1 MRLTMSNVAPG
12 LALAAVLAIAA
23 CKDTTTNGCGS
34 GTAQSVAGTYKLIS
48 YTAGGSTVDT
58 TMGASG
64 QLRFYA
70 TAYAFNATLPVV
82 GALADTGSYVIS
94 GTKCM
99 SETSVTGQGSTTG
112 TFTLS
117 GTTPGSVFTFAG
129 TNSLAGAIGVAGLR
143 Q

>member
-1 MRLTMSNVAPG
+1 MRLPMSCVAPG

-23 CKDTTTNGCGS
+23 CKDTTTNSCGS
-34 GTAQSVAGTYKLIS
+34 GTAPSVAGTYKLIS
-48 YTAGGSTVDT
+48 YTAGGATVDT

-99 SETSVTGQGSTTG
+99 SETSVTGQGSSTG

-129 TNSLAGAIGVAGLR
+129 TNTLAGSIGIAGLR

>member
-1 MRLTMSNVAPG
+1 MRLTTSFVAPG

-23 CKDTTTNGCGS
+23 CKDTTTNSCGS
-34 GTAQSVAGTYKLIS
+34 GTAPSVAGTYKLIS
-48 YTAGGSTVDT
+48 YTAGGNTVDT
-58 TMGASG
+58 LMGASG

-70 TAYAFNATLPVV
+70 TTYGFNATLPVV
-82 GALADTGSYVIS
+82 GALADSGNYVIS

-99 SETSVTGQGSTTG
+99 TETSLMGQGSTTG

-117 GTTPGSVFTFAG
+117 GTTPGSVFTFTG
-129 TNSLAGAIGVAGLR
+129 TNTLAGAIGVAGLR